1 MIKSHPQMEHGLQE
15 TWEGLGVGNTM
26 KYAGTYIHT
35 MPTRM
40 RLLKQV
46 KGVNRM
52 FCGVFVGCRVS
63 GNFSHPSVRS
73 LGYACMYVCMYVCIY
88 IHTSPGAVRESR
100 LGPTQIPLSAGA
112 GKWGTVRAVRLHVD
126 YLNQEF
132 TEFRARFL
140 PSAIQSSRKI
150 SLHLC

>member
-1 MIKSHPQMEHGLQE
+1 MEHGLQE

-88 IHTSPGAVRESR
+88 IHTYIISTGGSSV
-100 LGPTQIPLSAGA
+100 
-112 GKWGTVRAVRLHVD
+112 
-126 YLNQEF
+126 
-132 TEFRARFL
+132 
-140 PSAIQSSRKI
+140 SRKA
-150 SLHLC
+150 SNRPPSSSSSPARPEPRN